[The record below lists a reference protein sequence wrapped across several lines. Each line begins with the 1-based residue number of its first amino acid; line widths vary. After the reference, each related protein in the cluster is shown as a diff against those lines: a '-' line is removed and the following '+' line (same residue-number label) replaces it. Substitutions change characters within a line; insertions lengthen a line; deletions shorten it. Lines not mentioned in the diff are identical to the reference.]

1 MQGGFM
7 IFTANPIGSVYKV
20 ELKGRFDAQTALD
33 VDVKLKELFT
43 QGHTKIVVDLSQV
56 DYISS
61 SGLRVLL
68 GALKECRKICN
79 GDCRLAVIKPHVKQI
94 FEMAGFTQ
102 IFKIHDTVEEAIK
115 SFQ

>member
-1 MQGGFM
+1 MIVTTNQIGE
-7 IFTANPIGSVYKV
+7 IFTV
-20 ELKGRFDAQTALD
+20 ELIGRFDAQTALD
-33 VDVKLKELFT
+33 VEVKLKELFA
-43 QGHTKIVVDLSQV
+43 QGHTKIVVDLGQV

-68 GALKECRKICN
+68 GALKECRKKCN

-94 FEMAGFTQ
+94 FEMSGFTQ
-102 IFKIHDTVEEAIK
+102 IFSIHTTVAEAVK